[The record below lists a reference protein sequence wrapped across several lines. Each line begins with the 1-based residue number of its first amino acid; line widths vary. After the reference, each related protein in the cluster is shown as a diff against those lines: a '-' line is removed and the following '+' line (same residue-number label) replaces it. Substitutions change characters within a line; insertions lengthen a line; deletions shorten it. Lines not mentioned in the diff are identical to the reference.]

1 MYIDLGV
8 FGWFATD
15 AAFFSGLM
23 QIMIINIILSGDNAV
38 IIALAVRGLPPKER
52 KWGIILGSALAVVL
66 RIILVAFAVAL
77 LTVPFLKLIGG
88 LLILWIAVK
97 LFTEGHGDESVTE
110 SAGIWQAVRVILI
123 ADLVMSIDNV
133 LAIAG
138 AASGNMFLIII
149 GLATSIPLIVGTSA
163 LLTMLMDKYPIIITL
178 GAAILGKVG
187 GEMMITDHWV
197 ETTFHPSHAVD
208 IGVQIF
214 FTIGVVVLGKMLLKM
229 KIAREEKLA
238 AEGPSGTA
246 NEAVAD
252 GGEALDVD
260 LEQSPAN
267 EEEK

>member
-15 AAFFSGLM
+15 AAFFTGLM

-38 IIALAVRGLPPKER
+38 VIALAVRGLAPKQR

-66 RIILVAFAVAL
+66 RIVLVAFAVAL
-77 LTVPFLKLIGG
+77 LTVPFLKLVGG
-88 LLILWIAVK
+88 ALILWIAVK
-97 LFTEGHGDESVTE
+97 LFTEGHGDENVAE

-163 LLTMLMDKYPIIITL
+163 LLTMLMDKYPIIITI

-229 KIAREEKLA
+229 KITREEKLA

-246 NEAVAD
+246 NEAVVD
-252 GGEALDVD
+252 SGEAGEANKD
-260 LEQSPAN
+260 QSPVT